1 MRINFELTL
10 KKNELPVD
18 YRKGFISIIKK
29 ALELE
34 DRILLAR
41 YYNSK
46 TQKPF
51 TFSVYFPGLKGKST
65 NMDFYVGEK
74 AILNFSSNNPD
85 LVIAISNGMRKIKS
99 YPLFYNEVTYVSS
112 NLYKNVKIKTGKVRF
127 KTTSPFLVN
136 MKGNN
141 LKYLLPGEEGF
152 NEAFEFNLKTIAKN
166 FLGINNFEYKLTPVF
181 WRRNLV
187 THYNQTMS
195 GVKGE
200 FILETKSEVLQLI
213 YDIGFGVRRSQG
225 FGMLEIIN
233 RYE

>member
-1 MRINFELTL
+1 MRVNFEFIL
-10 KKNELPVD
+10 KKNELPFD
-18 YRKGFISIIKK
+18 YRRGFISLIKK

-34 DRILLAR
+34 EEVLYKK
-41 YYNSK
+41 YYQDK

-51 TFSVYFPGLKGKST
+51 TFSVYFPGLRGKST
-65 NMDFYVGEK
+65 GKNFYVGEK

-85 LVIAISNGMRKIKS
+85 LIVAISNGMKNIKN
-99 YPLFYNEVTYVSS
+99 YPLFYNEATYISS
-112 NLYKNVKIKTGKVRF
+112 FLARPVKIQTDKVRF
-127 KTTSPFLVN
+127 KTKAPFLVN

-141 LKYLLPGEEGF
+141 LKYLIPGEEGF
-152 NEAFEFNLKTIAKN
+152 NEAFDFNLKTTARN
-166 FLGINNFEYKLTPVF
+166 FLGITDFEFKLTPVF
-181 WRRNLV
+181 WKRNPV

-200 FILETKSEVLQLI
+200 FILETKPEVLQLI